1 MDHGALRRLVET
13 HFGASCE
20 AADSIEQACK
30 AVQEKRY
37 DLVLVNRVFEF
48 TGEQGVD
55 LVRQLTKERPEVP
68 VMLVSNFAEAQREAE
83 AAGAVPGFGKGAL
96 NDPQTIARLAEHL
109 AKPRN
114 DA

>member
-20 AADSIEQACK
+20 AADSIQEARK
-30 AVQEKRY
+30 AVEGNRY

-48 TGEQGVD
+48 TGEQGID

-68 VMLVSNFAEAQREAE
+68 VMLVSNFTEAQREAE

-96 NDPQTIARLAEHL
+96 DDPQTVARLAEYL
-109 AKPRN
+109 GKSRD

>member
-20 AADSIEQACK
+20 AADSIEQARK
-30 AVQEKRY
+30 ALQEKRY

-48 TGEQGVD
+48 TGEQGID
-55 LVRQLTKERPEVP
+55 LVRQLTQERSEVP

-96 NDPQTIARLAEHL
+96 DDPQTVARLAEHL
-109 AKPRN
+109 GTPRN